1 MKNIHKTV
9 ILTLMFVLLF
19 CGCNAELA
27 QDTSANDG
35 GIAFTDTVKSESDDV
50 SGNGSDSGESAY
62 TDAEYDY
69 LLVSLA
75 DGLNIRTG
83 PGTQYK
89 SVGSINKGDAIALVG
104 GPSDGWYETVY
115 RQSRCYVSSAFTDV
129 LRFEKAS
136 ERVEAVIETGETLLG
151 YPYVWGSRRYHFG
164 NGVLNDKFVQGE
176 YDCSALTQYV
186 YYVGAGI
193 NLNMTT
199 RTQVSQGEYVASEN
213 LRRGDLMFF
222 TNSSRQ
228 NYSGTERI
236 GHVAIYL
243 GNNYILHTASD
254 YAVIEQI
261 SSLRW
266 SYYMTAKRMI

>member
-35 GIAFTDTVKSESDDV
+35 GIAFTDTVKPESDDV

-89 SVGSINKGDAIALVG
+89 SVGSINKGDAVALIG
-104 GPSDGWYETVY
+104 GPSDGWYKTVY
-115 RQSRCYVSSAFTDV
+115 RQSRCYVSSAFTDA

-136 ERVEAVIETGETLLG
+136 ERVEAVIETGKTLLG
-151 YPYVWGSRRYHFG
+151 YPYV
-164 NGVLNDKFVQGE
+164 
-176 YDCSALTQYV
+176 
-186 YYVGAGI
+186 
-193 NLNMTT
+193 
-199 RTQVSQGEYVASEN
+199 
-213 LRRGDLMFF
+213 
-222 TNSSRQ
+222 
-228 NYSGTERI
+228 
-236 GHVAIYL
+236 
-243 GNNYILHTASD
+243 
-254 YAVIEQI
+254 
-261 SSLRW
+261 
-266 SYYMTAKRMI
+266 